1 MLKWANVGFI
11 NKLNMNINKGDK
23 FLCVRDFIMSDG
35 TVAYERGKI
44 YTSDESSCI
53 TDEQGNTGHIMK
65 DTRDDL
71 NLIFKF
77 VGSDDNVNHPSHYT
91 HGSIECID
99 AMVAAFGK
107 KEVTNYCKINAF
119 KYLWRADLKGK
130 TLEDLKK
137 AQWYLLKAI
146 ELSE

>member
-53 TDEQGNTGHIMK
+53 TDEQGDISHVMGNIIA
-65 DTRDDL
+65 DL
-71 NLIFKF
+71 NLYFEPW
-77 VGSDDNVNHPSHYT
+77 VGNDNVNHPSHYT
-91 HGSIECID
+91 NGNIECID